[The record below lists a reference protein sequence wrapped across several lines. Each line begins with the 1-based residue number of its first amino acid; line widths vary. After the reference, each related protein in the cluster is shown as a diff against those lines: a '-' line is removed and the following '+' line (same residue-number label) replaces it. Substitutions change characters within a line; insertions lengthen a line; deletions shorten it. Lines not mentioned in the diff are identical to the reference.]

1 MGLLATEAARSVGL
15 NCYLCGTAFW
25 IERELYVQR
34 KNDRRTFWCP
44 NGHDQHF
51 VGETAEQVRIKELER
66 QVATER
72 ANAESHRRQR
82 QWAETRAKGA
92 NIQAG
97 KAKAALRRT
106 VERVHAGVCP
116 HCNRTFKQL
125 AAHMQAKH
133 KSEVGR

>member
-1 MGLLATEAARSVGL
+1 MGLLATEAAQSVGL

-25 IERELYVQR
+25 IEGAVYRQR
-34 KNDRRTFWCP
+34 KSDRRSFWCP
-44 NGHDQHF
+44 NGHEQHF
-51 VGETAEQVRIKELER
+51 TSKTADQQRIEQLEREATAAKREAEQQR
-66 QVATER
+66 QM
-72 ANAESHRRQR
+72 R

-106 VERVHAGVCP
+106 ITRVHAGVCP

-125 AAHMQAKH
+125 AAHMKAKH
-133 KSEVGR
+133 GGGE